1 MERWNGSDSD
11 AVRSRNRWASRVLIL
26 PGSPFLFQEAGMKCY
41 ITGDECTCGG
51 FDVVGDCPHDEFVHD
66 EDFVEEDDDHSSYD
80 VERRF
85 AEMSEQI

>member
-1 MERWNGSDSD
+1 
-11 AVRSRNRWASRVLIL
+11 
-26 PGSPFLFQEAGMKCY
+26 
-41 ITGDECTCGG
+41 
-51 FDVVGDCPHDEFVHD
+51 VVGDCPHDEFVHD